1 MAKQYIKKEEA
12 KKYGAKTKK
21 PKLYA
26 KKAFGRPSTER
37 NPSLKDTKEYMKP
50 WIENIYSLFMRK
62 NTWMGSSY
70 EDINTLR
77 AYQEGN
83 QAVTQY
89 RDYIYGVDASQ
100 KESGASTQI
109 DADGYD
115 MRDKAEP
122 KHRRMAWVNID
133 EKPVS
138 IGPKIMTRLIEQANT
153 MYYEIGVN
161 AIDSISV
168 QTEEMEKSRLWF
180 EKQNQEWL
188 RSQRAILGVTNQAP
202 DFLPTNLNE
211 LELYAQSGGFKVPY
225 ATNME
230 LLLKHTY
237 NISDWNKEVREK
249 VLKDLAAFRYAMVRE
264 YYDPEEKRVKVKYVD
279 PKFGGMQFSKDF
291 SFKDSEYGYELEY
304 WPISKIRQKF
314 DLTFEEAAGLAFAY
328 SGELGNPSYSDWDNY
343 GYFDQSDHGYGF
355 DFYKIPVFRC
365 EWIDVDNEKY
375 YKHTTKN
382 GRVFNKPLKNKD
394 PEGLEVYDNRV
405 RYVREGTWVVGTDLL
420 CNIGKVKNMVRDNPK
435 KPRISYRGIRLGM
448 PALFQQIRPFLDG
461 LTLAWWKTQQAIGIS
476 ISNGIAVDV
485 GALKNIS
492 IGKDKSWDATE
503 VLQYYRQQ
511 SIFLYKRNNPMGFN
525 TGGGSPITPLKTQ
538 MEDNIKAQFEVMNQF
553 MMTIEQISGISLLAQ
568 TTPEPRVGKFNMQV
582 AMQGTNQI
590 VNSVIRAGTEL
601 QADVGVNLMCKI
613 RSLCK
618 NNKPIAEAYESVIG
632 KAKMKVIMD
641 AEKSNVQYGLK
652 VEARDISDMRVFI
665 EEILAASIKGNMT
678 GENAGLLDP
687 SEVLLVRDML
697 EQRQNIRF
705 ITLTLGYM
713 LKRKGKAAQA
723 QKERLIELQGEQTRK
738 AAVEQA
744 RTEREK
750 QQFEMAKITK
760 QFEADYML
768 KFDKHP
774 QELMNRAMQDAQ
786 GGQAAQGVPPVPE
799 AQGMQGAAAPAGL
812 PEMQGAAPE
821 QGLPPQ

>member
-1 MAKQYIKKEEA
+1 MAKKKISKQDA
-12 KKYGAKTKK
+12 KAYGAKYKK
-21 PKLYA
+21 PEKYV
-26 KKAFGRPSTER
+26 KKSFPRPSSELS
-37 NPSLKDTKEYMKP
+37 PSLKDTKEYMIP
-50 WIENIYSLFMRK
+50 WIENIYGLFMRK

-100 KESGASTQI
+100 KEAGASTMI
-109 DADGYD
+109 SADGYD
-115 MRDKAEP
+115 MRDKAQP
-122 KHRRMAWVNID
+122 KHKRMAWVNID

-138 IGPKIMTRLIEQANT
+138 IGPKIMSRLIEQANT

-161 AIDSISV
+161 AINSIAV
-168 QTEEMEKSRLWF
+168 QTEEMQKSRLWF

-188 RSQRAILGVTNQAP
+188 QSRRAMAGIQPQEPEFMPA
-202 DFLPTNLNE
+202 NLNE

-225 ATNME
+225 ATHME
-230 LLLKHTY
+230 MLLKHTY
-237 NISDWNKEVREK
+237 NISDWDKEVREK
-249 VLKDLAAFRYAMVRE
+249 VLKDLSAFRYAMVRE
-264 YYDPEEKRVKVKYVD
+264 YYDPEEKRVKAKYVD

-291 SFKDSEYGYELEY
+291 SFKDTEYGYELEY

-314 DLTFEEAAGLAFAY
+314 DLSFEEAAGLAYAY

-343 GYFDQSDHGYGF
+343 GYFEQSDHGYGF

-365 EWIDVDNEKY
+365 EWIDLDNERY
-375 YKHTTKN
+375 YKHKTKN
-382 GRVFNKPLKNKD
+382 GRTFNKPLKSKD

-420 CNIGKVKNMVRDNPK
+420 CNHGKVKNMVRNNPK

-461 LTLAWWKTQQAIGIS
+461 LTLSWWKTQQAISIS
-476 ISNGIAVDV
+476 ISNGIAVDI

-492 IGKDKSWDATE
+492 IGKDKSWDATQ

-511 SIFLYKRNNPMGFN
+511 GIFLYKRNNPMGFN
-525 TGGGSPITPLKTQ
+525 TGGGSPIQALKTD
-538 MEDNIKAQFEVMNQF
+538 MENNIKAQFEMMNQY
-553 MMTIEQISGISLLAQ
+553 MMIIEQISGISLLAQ

-590 VNSVIRAGTEL
+590 INSVIRAATEL
-601 QADVGVNLMCKI
+601 QADLGINLMCKI

-618 NNKPIAEAYESVIG
+618 NNKPIRESYESVIG

-641 AEKSNVQYGLK
+641 AEKTNVEYGLK
-652 VEARDISDMRVFI
+652 VEARDITDMRMFI
-665 EEILAASIKGNMT
+665 EEILLASAKGNMT
-678 GENAGLLDP
+678 GEVPGLLDP
-687 SEVLLVRDML
+687 SEILMVRDML

-713 LKRKGKAAQA
+713 LQRKGKEAQA

-744 RTEREK
+744 RTEQGK
-750 QQFEMAKITK
+750 QQFEMDKITK

-768 KFDKHP
+768 KYDKHP
-774 QELMNRAMQDAQ
+774 AELMQRAMQA
-786 GGQAAQGVPPVPE
+786 GQPPQAPGQSVPT
-799 AQGMQGAAAPAGL
+799 
-812 PEMQGAAPE
+812 APE
-821 QGLPPQ
+821 QQGMAGAETPMSEPQMPPAPPAQAM